1 VPAALWLPRHARGGG
16 PPFFAG
22 QVRDRVISALQGRRA
37 MSYASRLPGLITAA
51 SRKRLDGAGT
61 H

>member
-1 VPAALWLPRHARGGG
+1 
-16 PPFFAG
+16 
-22 QVRDRVISALQGRRA
+22 